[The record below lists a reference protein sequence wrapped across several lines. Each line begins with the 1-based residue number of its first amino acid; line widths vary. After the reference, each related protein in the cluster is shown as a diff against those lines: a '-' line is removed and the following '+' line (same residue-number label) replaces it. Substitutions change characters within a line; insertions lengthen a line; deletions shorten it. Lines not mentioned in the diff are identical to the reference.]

1 MKVKW
6 KEVIS
11 QTAQSTKRDDLYVS
25 IVIKHFFIGLK
36 SLMKQ
41 RKLFKDNGMFKSYIK
56 KPRRK
61 RTNVK

>member
-25 IVIKHFFIGLK
+25 IVIKHFFI
-36 SLMKQ
+36 
-41 RKLFKDNGMFKSYIK
+41 
-56 KPRRK
+56 
-61 RTNVK
+61 V